1 VIGEGSELLLLTPYA
16 PLIGSIVLPF
26 LGGVPDGMMVLF
38 SGLGKPTEEAQE
50 SLKVGIGALAGSTIL
65 ALTLAFGVMIIA
77 GRVDLDENGDA
88 IYSKKPKITKGFFET
103 GISVEP
109 YINNNG

>member
-1 VIGEGSELLLLTPYA
+1 
-16 PLIGSIVLPF
+16 VLPF

-50 SLKVGIGALAGSTIL
+50 TLKIGIGALAGSTIL
-65 ALTLAFGVMIIA
+65 ALTLAFGTMIIA
-77 GRVDLDENGDA
+77 GRVDLDDEGNA
-88 IYSKKPKITKGFFET
+88 IYNKKQKITKPFLET

-109 YINNNG
+109 